1 MQIASR
7 LCESSISFCIR
18 GVHAAM
24 ESSPGKPGDAP
35 VHYQPPESNAIR
47 RLTAWTCILAV
58 AAAATGLVLFL
69 LQRNQEKCII
79 RASELAEDR
88 LERLAR
94 DEMILRA
101 SDVAILEKEVIV
113 FPGAGERYSRE
124 VTIDPG
130 AGPAR
135 ITVTV
140 AWETITGESHVR
152 MCRRLNAG
160 ARDADGNA
168 PDE

>member
-1 MQIASR
+1 
-7 LCESSISFCIR
+7 
-18 GVHAAM
+18 M
-24 ESSPGKPGDAP
+24 ESSSGKPGDTP

-69 LQRNQEKCII
+69 LQRNQERCII

-94 DEMILRA
+94 DEKILNA
-101 SDVAILEKEVIV
+101 CDFVIPEKEVIV

-130 AGPAR
+130 PGRAGPAR

-152 MCRRLNAG
+152 MCRWLSAG
-160 ARDADGNA
+160 ERGADGNA